1 MLNIRYFLFLS
12 SFVKC
17 CIVITNLVENF
28 RRSSHLFPLHV
39 HYTVKVFPV
48 GFTIAALKSNEGQ
61 CLVSIGLADWTTN
74 DRKFVSMMYLEH
86 VSAA

>member
-1 MLNIRYFLFLS
+1 
-12 SFVKC
+12 
-17 CIVITNLVENF
+17 
-28 RRSSHLFPLHV
+28 V